1 MSDYP
6 LSFELSQPGRRA
18 PVVAPSAVPE
28 VGLEGLVPAGQARSA
43 PPALPE
49 LSELQT
55 IRHYTNL
62 SRRTFGIDVGF
73 YPLGSCTMKY
83 NPKVN
88 DAVAAWPAFAQAH
101 PLAPTETVQGTL
113 RMLGELQRMLSTVT
127 GMADFALSPAAGAHG
142 EMAGMM
148 MIAAYHRDQPNGALK
163 TEVLVPD
170 AAHGTNPASAAL
182 AGFEVVEVR
191 SSARGG
197 VDLDDLR
204 AKINERTAALMLTN
218 PNTLGLFE
226 DHILEISQMMREAG
240 ALLYYDGANLNGI
253 VGRARPGDMGFD
265 VVHLNVHKT
274 LSTPHGGGGP
284 GAGPVGAGPRLV
296 PYLPLPRVVEED
308 GAWRMMG
315 ADEPAAAR
323 TIGPLVGFHGNVGV
337 LLRAYTYL
345 RAHGP
350 EELRGISGAAVL
362 NANYLRE
369 LVREDYDIPYDRT
382 VMHEFALSGRRQKA
396 AGSST
401 LDIAKRLID
410 YGYHPPTVYWPLV
423 VEECLLIE
431 PVETETRETLEA
443 FGAALRAI
451 AAEIR
456 EQPEFVHAAPHTTP
470 VGRLDEV
477 RAARRPDLRWR
488 PTADA

>member
-296 PYLPLPRVVEED
+296 PYLPLPLEVEEE

-315 ADEPAAAR
+315 A
-323 TIGPLVGFHGNVGV
+323 
-337 LLRAYTYL
+337 
-345 RAHGP
+345 
-350 EELRGISGAAVL
+350 
-362 NANYLRE
+362 
-369 LVREDYDIPYDRT
+369 
-382 VMHEFALSGRRQKA
+382 
-396 AGSST
+396 
-401 LDIAKRLID
+401 
-410 YGYHPPTVYWPLV
+410 
-423 VEECLLIE
+423 
-431 PVETETRETLEA
+431 
-443 FGAALRAI
+443 
-451 AAEIR
+451 
-456 EQPEFVHAAPHTTP
+456 
-470 VGRLDEV
+470 
-477 RAARRPDLRWR
+477 
-488 PTADA
+488 